1 MDVTRFSFPYG
12 ESIQWFSPAKA
23 ENLPSSPLYDWLL
36 SKDSLTAKLKL
47 CCRDFSV
54 ELVGEQ
60 WHQGQ
65 TTRYW
70 TREVLLYLDNVPWV
84 FASTLIP
91 ETLMQDDE
99 TGLQTL
105 GNRPLGELLYSSKAY
120 TPGEIEVA
128 KFDSCVRLEQLTQQL
143 QQRQQEPLWGRRRY
157 FDYQGQ
163 TLIVSEV
170 FLPAAVNAIQQR

>member
-23 ENLPSSPLYDWLL
+23 VNLPTSPLRDWLL
-36 SKDSLTAKLKL
+36 CNDSLTAKLKA
-47 CCRDFSV
+47 CCTQFSV
-54 ELVGEQ
+54 ELVGEES
-60 WHQGQ
+60 HQGEV
-65 TTRYW
+65 TRYW

-91 ETLMQDDE
+91 EPLMQDAD

-120 TPGEIEVA
+120 QPGEIEVA
-128 KFDSCVRLEQLTQQL
+128 RFKHCTRLEQLTQKLGQTPD
-143 QQRQQEPLWGRRRY
+143 EPLWGRRRY
-157 FDYQGQ
+157 FHYQEQ
-163 TLIVSEV
+163 SLIVSEV
-170 FLPAAVNAIQQR
+170 FLPAAVKGIQQR